1 MRPRLTIALTRGR
14 MVEEVLPLLRQAG
27 VAPEESMNASRKL
40 IFDTVA
46 TGVRI
51 IVMRS
56 EDVLVYVERGSAD
69 LGITGK
75 DTLLERGGSGYY
87 ERLDLGICACRLMTA
102 APKDAPPVEGR
113 LRVATKFVN
122 ITRRYFALQSRQV
135 DVIKLSGAVELAPII
150 GLADQIV
157 DIVETGTTLAA
168 NGLVP
173 LETIAEISG
182 RVVVN
187 KAAMKMKYAVISDL
201 VSRLEQA
208 VGKSHSARGS

>member
-1 MRPRLTIALTRGR
+1 ML
-14 MVEEVLPLLRQAG
+14 EQSLPLLREAG
-27 VAPEESMNASRKL
+27 IAPEESVDASRKL
-40 IFDTVA
+40 IFETPEA
-46 TGVRI
+46 GVRL

-56 EDVLVYVERGSAD
+56 EDVLVYVERGAAD

-75 DTLLERGGSGYY
+75 DTLLEYGGAGYY

-102 APKDAPPVEGR
+102 APREAPVVEGR

-122 ITRRYFALQSRQV
+122 LTRRYFSLQSRQV

-157 DIVETGTTLAA
+157 DIVETGNTLAA

-173 LETIAEISG
+173 LETIADVTA

-187 KAAMKMKYAVISDL
+187 KAAMKMKYGMISDL
-201 VSRLEQA
+201 LSRLEAA
-208 VGKSHSARGS
+208 VGKSTAARGE